1 MFVFLTGCASLQSI
15 DLNWINRILYTP
27 TPAPLSLQTGTP
39 APAPVPTL
47 ASTGQPETQTAPK
60 ILRLWLPA
68 QFDPNANNAAAA
80 LLKQRLKD
88 FEIDHPGLEIDLRI
102 KSESGDANL
111 LDSLSIT
118 SMAAPNAL
126 PDLVALP
133 RNYLESAAQ
142 KKLIKSLN
150 ISDELQSPDVYP
162 YARQL
167 AEIDGTP
174 YGIPFAGD
182 ALVMVY
188 RPDLVWI
195 KSWDDILLSQ
205 GQLMFAGADPGA
217 ETALALY
224 ASAGGELTDANGKPA
239 INQDVLIQVLDLF
252 AKGRSASL
260 FPDAVKNI
268 SSDDQVL
275 DEYRNRRTNLA
286 IFHYS
291 KYRSSQDGLYQP
303 LMGLGDQ
310 PHFTFAS
317 GWTWALTGRDPE
329 TGQLAR
335 DLAEYLTEEEFL
347 APWSK
352 EAGYLPPRRFTGDG
366 AVDKTAADV
375 INAAQPLPSA
385 DTIQVL
391 GPLLQEA
398 VTRVLNGED
407 PEAVARSVMEK
418 LG

>member
-1 MFVFLTGCASLQSI
+1 MGTS
-15 DLNWINRILYTP
+15 TP
-27 TPAPLSLQTGTP
+27 VA
-39 APAPVPTL
+39 VPTL
-47 ASTGQPETQTAPK
+47 AATSNAETQSAPK
-60 ILRLWLPA
+60 ILRIWLPP
-68 QFDPNANNAAAA
+68 QFDPNANNPAAA
-80 LLKQRLKD
+80 LLKQRFKD
-88 FEIDHPGLEIDLRI
+88 FEVDHPGLEVDIRI
-102 KSESGDANL
+102 KSEAGDANL

-118 SMAAPNAL
+118 NLAAPSAL

-133 RNYLESAAQ
+133 RNDLEAAAQ

-150 ISDELQSPDVYP
+150 ISNELQNPDVYP

-205 GQLMFAGADPGA
+205 SQLMFAGADPQA
-217 ETALALY
+217 EAALALY
-224 ASAGGELTDANGKPA
+224 ASAGGELTDANGKPTF
-239 INQDVLIQVLDLF
+239 NQDILIQVLNLF
-252 AKGRSASL
+252 SKGRGVSL

-268 SSDDQVL
+268 SSDNQVL
-275 DEYRNRRTNLA
+275 DEYRNRRTDLA

-291 KYRSSQDGLYQP
+291 KYRSSLDSLYQP
-303 LMGLGDQ
+303 LMGLGDD
-310 PHFTFAS
+310 PHFAFAE
-317 GWTWALTGRDPE
+317 GWTWALTGRNPE
-329 TGQLAR
+329 TQALAK
-335 DLAEYLTEEEFL
+335 DLAEYLTEAEFL
-347 APWSK
+347 APWIQ
-352 EAGYLPPRRFTGDG
+352 ETGYLPTRHFTSNAQADQK
-366 AVDKTAADV
+366 AMDV

-391 GPLLQEA
+391 GPLMQDA
-398 VTRVLNGED
+398 VVRVLNGED
-407 PEAVARSVMEK
+407 PEAVARSVIEK